1 MAGAVDYAYEV
12 MISNLKSAY
21 KGELAEISNAY
32 NAEDRINNLRDYYRD
47 VEIENLERN
56 GNNYQTSV
64 YFMDVIS
71 EFEKMG
77 DFMINISQTLQRSF
91 ILNR

>member
-1 MAGAVDYAYEV
+1 
-12 MISNLKSAY
+12 MIANLKSAH
-21 KGELAEISNAY
+21 KGELNEISNAY

-47 VEIENLERN
+47 TEIEDLDRN
-56 GNNYQTSV
+56 GKNYQTSV